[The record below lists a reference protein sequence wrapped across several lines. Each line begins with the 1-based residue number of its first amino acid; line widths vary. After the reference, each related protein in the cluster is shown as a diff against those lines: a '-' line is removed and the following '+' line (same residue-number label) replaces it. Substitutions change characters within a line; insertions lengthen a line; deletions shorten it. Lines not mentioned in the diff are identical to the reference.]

1 MAALHFQSDNLNST
15 QRLQPAVN
23 SVEVLIPI
31 AAHPP
36 SMSSVRGRLRK
47 RKI

>member
-31 AAHPP
+31 ASP
-36 SMSSVRGRLRK
+36 SNSANADITEAMSFP
-47 RKI
+47 